1 MGNVLMPQPLKE
13 SRLEIDDSPDFKL
26 DTDAKSKAARGEVW
40 LRMRR
45 FTVQRNLFLAPRFYR
60 LR

>member
-1 MGNVLMPQPLKE
+1 MPQPLKE